1 MVKIERTLTPPA
13 SLRVESQKS
22 YGSYSGTDVVRQ
34 LKEDSHDK
42 CYICELKHLSDPE
55 VEHLKPHYNRKRK
68 ELVFY
73 WNNLFYSCRHCNR
86 IKSASKYDDKILDC
100 CAADPEEVM
109 DHIFLDGH
117 VEIHSKSQDE
127 TVQMTADL
135 IQTCF
140 ELRNTGIREAACQY
154 RIKKLAETMGIFFK
168 TLKKYKDNPETQRYK
183 RSLNEM
189 LSRSSQFAAFKRN
202 YVKQHLGDYPG
213 LENLITER

>member
-68 ELVFY
+68 DLVFD